1 MSHYINY
8 FHIIFLVEELAATAT
23 DAFGN
28 YLPVVLPLLLSSLS
42 VPKGMSA
49 ATMMKNEHITP
60 PLASLEQTL
69 HCYNSLRGLK
79 NWRRKLFVI
88 YFIYILSSWIFF
100 WIFLSLHITY
110 LFLLYFFL
118 FFKYLFFLSIH
129 VQFVHSYFYFT
140 GNNIFLASNIK
151 STQKNNCQPD
161 IIFHYSRICVL
172 SKILLNNFLPLFSFL
187 QGYYDPIFIWSS
199 QWFVS

>member
-1 MSHYINY
+1 MCEIWHNMKNGSFFLLLFSLLSYFSKISSFFLFWYIFSVSSFLLDKWIAAYSRCQWKFILSHYINY
-8 FHIIFLVEELAATAT
+8 FLIIFLVEELAATAT

-79 NWRRKLFVI
+79 SSRRK
-88 YFIYILSSWIFF
+88 
-100 WIFLSLHITY
+100 
-110 LFLLYFFL
+110 
-118 FFKYLFFLSIH
+118 
-129 VQFVHSYFYFT
+129 
-140 GNNIFLASNIK
+140 
-151 STQKNNCQPD
+151 
-161 IIFHYSRICVL
+161 
-172 SKILLNNFLPLFSFL
+172 
-187 QGYYDPIFIWSS
+187 
-199 QWFVS
+199 